1 MEKYKMYILS
11 EEGELEQDLSKD
23 PLIPAKMI
31 AGTSI
36 VHKEKIIAFGVSF
49 TVEGP
54 KWSVKS
60 FNGKKWSHS
69 I

>member
-36 VHKEKIIAFGVSF
+36 VYKDKIIAFGVSF

-54 KWSVKS
+54 K
-60 FNGKKWSHS
+60 
-69 I
+69 